1 VSRNR
6 RAICSVLAWALL
18 WSAPAGLGADA
29 VPFEVLE
36 RIVAKP
42 EVFRVVVTETG
53 ELRPR
58 DVIVVPGPIHGEIL
72 ELVTEGTRVKKGDRF
87 AVIDDQ
93 EVADRVERDEFRL
106 KAAQALH
113 ERALL
118 ERGLAKKLL
127 EFDCQEAQAELERAQ
142 ARLAALLAKPTPA
155 DKAEAEIAV
164 EEARGVRN
172 AARERHER
180 SQTLWEKGV
189 LSKGE
194 LIRDKLRHEQA
205 KAAYQKAFVEQ
216 KLVLKGAP
224 KEDITIAQERVI
236 QAKVVLEQA
245 KMNMVAQ
252 LALKD
257 TTVDVA
263 LAEVEQKDNSLRRGR
278 EVMNSAILYAPREG
292 TVLYNLQ
299 WGRPEEGKR
308 VWKGDPFLDIVNLSQ
323 MVVETR
329 VNEVDFGR
337 IGVGQRVE
345 VTLEAFP
352 EMKYHGRVTH
362 AAGIAKD
369 RSHRRQSVL
378 KREMSGVMIFEL
390 VVEIEEN
397 DPRLRPTMTATL
409 DIIVDEV
416 PDAIA
421 VPYRA
426 IQEELAPDPAGADP
440 VLRKY
445 VWVEESGRRVRRPIE
460 TGLAGA
466 SRVVVTKGLK
476 PGDVVLVPKRVL

>member
-1 VSRNR
+1 MSRVR
-6 RAICSVLAWALL
+6 CTIRGSLAVALL
-18 WSAPAGLGADA
+18 CTARHGAAADA
-29 VPFEVLE
+29 VPFDVWE

-42 EVFRVVVTETG
+42 EVFRVVVTEAG

-58 DVIVVPGPIHGEIL
+58 DVVVVPGPIHGEIL
-72 ELVTEGTRVKKGDRF
+72 ELAAEGTYAKKGDKL

-93 EVADRVERDEFRL
+93 EVADGVERDEFRL

-118 ERGLAKKLL
+118 DRELAKKLL
-127 EFDCQEAQAELERAQ
+127 DLDCQEAQAELERAQ
-142 ARLAALLAKPTPA
+142 ARLDALLAKPTPE
-155 DKAEAEIAV
+155 DKAETAIEV
-164 EEARGVRN
+164 EEAQVVRD
-172 AARERHER
+172 AARERYER
-180 SQTLWEKGV
+180 SQTLWQKGV

-194 LIRDKLRHEQA
+194 LIRDKLRHEKAQ
-205 KAAYQKAFVEQ
+205 AAYEKALVEQ

-224 KEDITIAQERVI
+224 KEDVTIARERVT
-236 QAKVVLEQA
+236 QAKIVLEQA
-245 KMNMVAQ
+245 KMNMAAQ

-263 LAEVEQKDNSLRRGR
+263 LAEAEQKDNSLRRGK
-278 EVMNSAILYAPREG
+278 EVMKSAVLYAPCEG

-352 EMKYHGRVTH
+352 DRKYHGRVTH

-369 RSHRRQSVL
+369 RSHRRQNVL

-421 VPYRA
+421 LPYRA
-426 IQEELAPDPAGADP
+426 IQEELEPGPERADP
-440 VLRKY
+440 VVRKY
-445 VWVEESGRRVRRPIE
+445 VWVDDAGRRVRRPIE
-460 TGLAGA
+460 TGLAGT
-466 SRVVVTKGLK
+466 SRIVVTKGLR